1 MEENREIEIDLRKI
15 FIMLK
20 KKVAIILVIA
30 FIGAALAGCI
40 TNFFIKPKYTSGV
53 SFYVNNN
60 NDNLIGSSGTIS
72 SSDLDASEK
81 LVNTY
86 MFVVKSRTFRD
97 KIADKLSS
105 EVTSSQLK
113 SMISC
118 SQVESTLI
126 FQVNVTSTSP
136 QLASDVANTI
146 AELAPDEIVR
156 VLKVGGVEV
165 VDYASVPTSPLIGF
179 AVAFALAFII
189 FFTKELFDT
198 RITRETDLTKDFDIP
213 VLGTVPR
220 LLPVE
225 AKKESINGATME
237 QIAKQID
244 SAKKGE

>member
-165 VDYASVPTSPLIGF
+165 VDYASVPTSPSSPNLAKNILIGF

-189 FFTKELFDT
+189 Y
-198 RITRETDLTKDFDIP
+198 LTKDFDIP

>member
-118 SQVESTLI
+118 SQV
-126 FQVNVTSTSP
+126 
-136 QLASDVANTI
+136 
-146 AELAPDEIVR
+146 
-156 VLKVGGVEV
+156 
-165 VDYASVPTSPLIGF
+165 
-179 AVAFALAFII
+179 
-189 FFTKELFDT
+189 
-198 RITRETDLTKDFDIP
+198 
-213 VLGTVPR
+213 
-220 LLPVE
+220 
-225 AKKESINGATME
+225 
-237 QIAKQID
+237 
-244 SAKKGE
+244 